1 MHQQLNVETK
11 SLINSSISLNSGTLR
26 PEFIPRIRREKT
38 IAPTYTDINNIY
50 HPRIYNDGIP
60 MNLTKKETT
69 YMDMAPINSRT
80 DIRDVRQSQPY
91 IPQLNISTANNPYFQ
106 KFDITQD
113 PRNVT
118 RELQSSVYEER
129 TGSRKEE
136 KALFYRG
143 FQHAWVN
150 EDDLK
155 RETEERLRGGEVMR
169 PMQSSFVSRIDNSLG
184 QKDSI
189 NAGASHW

>member
-1 MHQQLNVETK
+1 MYQQLNVG
-11 SLINSSISLNSGTLR
+11 SLR
-26 PEFIPRIRREKT
+26 PEFTPRIRREKAVT
-38 IAPTYTDINNIY
+38 LTHTGVDNIY
-50 HPRIYNDGIP
+50 HPRVYNDGVP
-60 MNLTKKETT
+60 ANLTKKEAP
-69 YMDMAPINSRT
+69 YMDMAPINTRT
-80 DIRDVRQSQPY
+80 DTRDVRQSQPY
-91 IPQLNISTANNPYFQ
+91 IPQLNTSTANNSYFQ

-129 TGSRKEE
+129 TGSRKEG
-136 KALFYRG
+136 KTLLQRG

-169 PMQSSFVSRIDNSLG
+169 PMQSGFISRTNSQING
-184 QKDSI
+184 GGSI
-189 NAGASHW
+189 GAGSTHW